1 MRILKLNE
9 ATARRFLE
17 RRRASDPTALA
28 VAERI
33 VRDVERHGDRAL
45 FAWTARLDK
54 AKLTPRTLWVPR
66 AEIHAARRS
75 VAPELLRALEHAARN
90 IRRVAERQL
99 PRDWNFVVEPGVR
112 VGQRV
117 TPLDAIGCYVPG
129 GRHSLVSTLLMAAV
143 PAQVAGVRRIVV
155 GCPKPN
161 GAVLAAAD
169 LLGLT
174 EIARIGGAQAIA
186 AFAYGTRS
194 IPRVDKIFGPG
205 NRYVT
210 AAKQIVSADCAIDL
224 PAGPTEVLV
233 MATRG
238 NARFIAAD
246 LVAQAEH
253 DPDARALFVT
263 TSRKLAEAVQAE
275 VASEL
280 ARLPAMNPARK
291 ALAENG
297 AILLAKSV
305 DAAAEFA
312 NSFAAEHLS
321 VPGGERALLAKLR
334 AAGSIFVGPWSAQSI
349 GDYASGSNHVLP
361 TGGWARVRGGLSA
374 ADFVRTSSVQ
384 EISRAGFRKLE
395 PVVRA
400 LANAEDLAAHARC
413 VEVRGESARV
423 KVRR

>member
-1 MRILKLNE
+1 MRLLLLNN
-9 ATARRFLE
+9 ATARQFLR
-17 RRRASDPTALA
+17 RRRASDPAALA
-28 VAERI
+28 AAERI
-33 VRDVERHGDRAL
+33 VRDVQRRGDRAL

-54 AKLTPRTLWVPR
+54 FDIGPRTMWVPR
-66 AEIHAARRS
+66 KEIAAARPS
-75 VAPELLRALEHAARN
+75 VAPELMRALEHAARN
-90 IRRVAERQL
+90 IRIVAQKQL
-99 PRDWNFVVEPGVR
+99 PREWSLVVEPGVR
-112 VGQRV
+112 VAQRV
-117 TPLDAIGCYVPG
+117 SPLDAIGCYVPG
-129 GRHSLVSTLLMAAV
+129 GRHSLVSTLLMSAV

-155 GCPKPN
+155 ACPKPN
-161 GAVLAAAD
+161 AAVLAAAN

-174 EIARIGGAQAIA
+174 EVARIGGAQAIA
-186 AFAYGTRS
+186 ALAYGTHS
-194 IPRVDKIFGPG
+194 VPRVDKIFGPG

-233 MATRG
+233 VATRG

-253 DPDARALFVT
+253 DPDARAIFVT
-263 TSRKLAEAVQAE
+263 TSKKLAAAVQAE

-280 ARLPAMNPARK
+280 ARLPATNPART
-291 ALAENG
+291 ALARNG

-305 DAAAEFA
+305 AAAAEFA
-312 NSFAAEHLS
+312 NAFAPEHLS
-321 VPGGERALLAKLR
+321 VPGAERALLADLR
-334 AAGSIFVGPWSAQSI
+334 AAGSIFIGPWSAQSI

-384 EISRAGFRKLE
+384 QISRAGFRKLA

-400 LANAEDLAAHARC
+400 LAGAEDLAAHARC
-413 VEVRGESARV
+413 VEVRQ
-423 KVRR
+423 

>member
-1 MRILKLNE
+1 MQILPLND
-9 ATARRFLE
+9 ATARRFLQ
-17 RRRASDPTALA
+17 RRRASDPAALA
-28 VAERI
+28 VAARI
-33 VRDVERHGDRAL
+33 VRDVERRGDRAL

-54 AKLTPRTLWVPR
+54 ATLGPRTLWVSR
-66 AEIHAARRS
+66 KEIAAAQRS
-75 VAPELLRALEHAARN
+75 VTPELLRALDHAARN

-99 PRDWNFVVEPGVR
+99 PHDWSLVVEPGVR

-155 GCPKPN
+155 ACPKPN
-161 GAVLAAAD
+161 AAVLAAAY

-194 IPRVDKIFGPG
+194 VPRVDKIFGPG

-233 MATRG
+233 VATRG
-238 NARFIAAD
+238 NAKFIAAD

-263 TSRKLAEAVQAE
+263 TSKKLAAVVRAE
-275 VASEL
+275 VESEL
-280 ARLPAMNPARK
+280 SRLPATNPARK
-291 ALAENG
+291 ALAKNG

-305 DAAAEFA
+305 AAAAEFA
-312 NSFAAEHLS
+312 NAFAPEHLS
-321 VPGGERALLAKLR
+321 VPGAERALLADLR
-334 AAGSIFVGPWSAQSI
+334 ATGSIFVGPWSAQSI

-384 EISRAGFRKLE
+384 QISRAGFLTLE

-400 LANAEDLAAHARC
+400 LAGAEDLAAHARC
-413 VEVRGESARV
+413 VEVRR
-423 KVRR
+423 

>member
-1 MRILKLNE
+1 MRILPLND
-9 ATARRFLE
+9 ATARHFLE
-17 RRRASDPTALA
+17 RRRASDPAALA
-28 VAERI
+28 VSARI
-33 VRDVERHGDRAL
+33 VRDVERRGDRAL
-45 FAWTARLDK
+45 FDWTARLDK
-54 AKLTPRTLWVPR
+54 ATLSPRTLWISRKEIAAAPR
-66 AEIHAARRS
+66 G

-99 PRDWNFVVEPGVR
+99 PRDWSLLVEPGVR

-117 TPLDAIGCYVPG
+117 APLDVIGCYVPG

-155 GCPKPN
+155 ACPKPN
-161 GAVLAAAD
+161 AAVLAAAH

-174 EIARIGGAQAIA
+174 EVARIGGAQAIA

-194 IPRVDKIFGPG
+194 VPRVDKIFGPG

-210 AAKQIVSADCAIDL
+210 AAKQIVSADCAVDL

-233 MATRG
+233 VATRG
-238 NARFIAAD
+238 NAKFIAAD

-263 TSRKLAEAVQAE
+263 TSKKLAAAVDAE
-275 VASEL
+275 VETEL
-280 ARLPAMNPARK
+280 RRLPVTNPARK
-291 ALAENG
+291 ALARNG

-305 DAAAEFA
+305 AAAAEFA
-312 NSFAAEHLS
+312 NTFAPEHLS
-321 VPGGERALLAKLR
+321 VPGGERALLSELR

-361 TGGWARVRGGLSA
+361 TGGWARVRGGLGA

-384 EISRAGFRKLE
+384 QISRAGFRRLE

-400 LANAEDLAAHARC
+400 LAGAEDLAAHARC
-413 VEVRGESARV
+413 VEVRR
-423 KVRR
+423 

>member
-1 MRILKLNE
+1 MRILNLND
-9 ATARRFLE
+9 ATTRRFLE
-17 RRRASDPTALA
+17 RSRASDPAALA
-28 VAERI
+28 TAGRI
-33 VRDVERHGDRAL
+33 VRDVERRGDVAL
-45 FAWTARLDK
+45 FAWSKRLDNAALNPK
-54 AKLTPRTLWVPR
+54 TMWISRKEI
-66 AEIHAARRS
+66 AEARREVS
-75 VAPELLRALEHAARN
+75 PELLRALEHAARN

-99 PRDWNFVVEPGVR
+99 PREWSLVVETGVR

-117 TPLDAIGCYVPG
+117 APLDAIGCYVPG
-129 GRHSLVSTLLMAAV
+129 GRHSLVSTLLMSAV
-143 PAQVAGVRRIVV
+143 PAQVAAVRRIIVA
-155 GCPKPN
+155 CPKPN
-161 GAVLAAAD
+161 AAVLAAASI
-169 LLGLT
+169 LGLT

-194 IPRVDKIFGPG
+194 VPRVDKIFGPG

-233 MATRG
+233 VATRG

-263 TSRKLAEAVQAE
+263 TSKKLAAAVQAE

-280 ARLPAMNPARK
+280 RRLPTANPARS
-291 ALAENG
+291 ALAGNG
-297 AILLAKSV
+297 AIVLAKSV
-305 DAAAEFA
+305 AALAAFA
-312 NSFAAEHLS
+312 NAFAPEHLS
-321 VPGGERALLAKLR
+321 VPGGERALLKDLR
-334 AAGSIFVGPWSAQSI
+334 AAGSIFIGPWSAQSI

-400 LANAEDLAAHARC
+400 LAGAEDLAAHARC
-413 VEVRGESARV
+413 VG
-423 KVRR
+423 VRR

>member
-1 MRILKLNE
+1 MQILPLNA
-9 ATARRFLE
+9 ATARRFLQ
-17 RRRASDPTALA
+17 RRRASDPAALA
-28 VAERI
+28 VAARI
-33 VRDVERHGDRAL
+33 VRDVERRGDRAL

-54 AKLTPRTLWVPR
+54 ATLGPRTLWVSR
-66 AEIHAARRS
+66 KEIAAAQRS
-75 VAPELLRALEHAARN
+75 VTPELLRALDHAARN

-99 PRDWNFVVEPGVR
+99 PHDWSLVVEPGVR

-155 GCPKPN
+155 ACPKPN
-161 GAVLAAAD
+161 AAVLAAAY

-194 IPRVDKIFGPG
+194 VPRVDKIFGPG

-233 MATRG
+233 VATRG
-238 NARFIAAD
+238 NAKFIAAD

-263 TSRKLAEAVQAE
+263 TSKKLAAVVRAE
-275 VASEL
+275 VESEL
-280 ARLPAMNPARK
+280 SRLPATNPARK
-291 ALAENG
+291 ALAKNG

-305 DAAAEFA
+305 AAAAEFA
-312 NSFAAEHLS
+312 NAFAPEHLS
-321 VPGGERALLAKLR
+321 VPGAERALLADLR
-334 AAGSIFVGPWSAQSI
+334 ATGSIFVGPWSAQSI

-384 EISRAGFRKLE
+384 QISRAGFLTLE

-400 LANAEDLAAHARC
+400 LAGAEDLAAHARC
-413 VEVRGESARV
+413 VEVRR
-423 KVRR
+423 

>member
-1 MRILKLNE
+1 
-9 ATARRFLE
+9 
-17 RRRASDPTALA
+17 
-28 VAERI
+28 
-33 VRDVERHGDRAL
+33 
-45 FAWTARLDK
+45 
-54 AKLTPRTLWVPR
+54 
-66 AEIHAARRS
+66 
-75 VAPELLRALEHAARN
+75 
-90 IRRVAERQL
+90 
-99 PRDWNFVVEPGVR
+99 
-112 VGQRV
+112 
-117 TPLDAIGCYVPG
+117 
-129 GRHSLVSTLLMAAV
+129 MAAV

-155 GCPKPN
+155 ACPKPN
-161 GAVLAAAD
+161 AAVLAAAY

-194 IPRVDKIFGPG
+194 VPRVDKIFGPG

-233 MATRG
+233 LATRG
-238 NARFIAAD
+238 NAKFIAAD

-263 TSRKLAEAVQAE
+263 TSKKLAAVVRAE
-275 VASEL
+275 VESEL
-280 ARLPAMNPARK
+280 SRLPATNPARK
-291 ALAENG
+291 ALAKNG

-305 DAAAEFA
+305 AAAAEFA
-312 NSFAAEHLS
+312 NAFAPEHLS
-321 VPGGERALLAKLR
+321 VPGAERALLADLR
-334 AAGSIFVGPWSAQSI
+334 ATGSIFVGPWSAQSI

-384 EISRAGFRKLE
+384 QISRAGFLTLE

-400 LANAEDLAAHARC
+400 LAGAEDLAAHARC
-413 VEVRGESARV
+413 VEVRR
-423 KVRR
+423 

>member
-1 MRILKLNE
+1 MRILSLND

-17 RRRASDPTALA
+17 RRRASDPAALA

-33 VRDVERHGDRAL
+33 VRDVERRGDAAL
-45 FAWTARLDK
+45 FAWSKRLDNAAVNPK
-54 AKLTPRTLWVPR
+54 TMWISRK
-66 AEIHAARRS
+66 EIAAARRE
-75 VAPELLRALEHAARN
+75 VPTELMRALEHAARN

-99 PRDWNFVVEPGVR
+99 PREWNLVVERGVR

-117 TPLDAIGCYVPG
+117 SPLDVIGCYVPG
-129 GRHSLVSTLLMAAV
+129 GRHSLVSTLLMSAV

-155 GCPKPN
+155 ACPKPN
-161 GAVLAAAD
+161 AAVLAAAN

-186 AFAYGTRS
+186 GFAYGTRS
-194 IPRVDKIFGPG
+194 VPRVDKIFGPG

-233 MATRG
+233 VATRG

-246 LVAQAEH
+246 LIAQAEH

-263 TSRKLAEAVQAE
+263 TSKKLAAAVQAE

-280 ARLPAMNPARK
+280 RRLPPTNPARRSLM
-291 ALAENG
+291 ANG

-305 DAAAEFA
+305 AAAAEFA
-312 NSFAAEHLS
+312 NAFAPEHLS
-321 VPGGERALLAKLR
+321 VPGAERALLKDLR
-334 AAGSIFVGPWSAQSI
+334 AAGGIFVGPWSAQSI

-400 LANAEDLAAHARC
+400 LAGAEDLAAHARC
-413 VEVRGESARV
+413 VEVRR
-423 KVRR
+423 

>member
-1 MRILKLNE
+1 MRILALND

-17 RRRASDPTALA
+17 RRRASDPAALT
-28 VAERI
+28 VAARI
-33 VRDVERHGDRAL
+33 VRDVERRGDRAL

-54 AKLTPRTLWVPR
+54 AALEPSTMWISRK
-66 AEIHAARRS
+66 EIAAARRS
-75 VAPELLRALEHAARN
+75 VTPELLSALAHAARN

-99 PRDWNFVVEPGVR
+99 PRDWSVIVEPGVR

-117 TPLDAIGCYVPG
+117 APLDVIGCYVPG

-155 GCPKPN
+155 ACPKPN
-161 GAVLAAAD
+161 AAVLAAAH

-194 IPRVDKIFGPG
+194 VPRVDKIFGPG

-210 AAKQIVSADCAIDL
+210 AAKQIVSADCAVDL

-233 MATRG
+233 VATRG
-238 NARFIAAD
+238 NPRFIAAD

-263 TSRKLAEAVQAE
+263 TSKKLAEAVQAE
-275 VASEL
+275 VESEL
-280 ARLPAMNPARK
+280 RRLPATNPARK
-291 ALAENG
+291 ALARNG

-305 DAAAEFA
+305 AAAAEFA
-312 NSFAAEHLS
+312 NAFAPEHLS
-321 VPGGERALLAKLR
+321 VPGGERALLADLR
-334 AAGSIFVGPWSAQSI
+334 AAGSVFVGPWSAQSI

-361 TGGWARVRGGLSA
+361 TAGWARVRGGLGA

-384 EISRAGFRKLE
+384 QISRAGFRRLE

-400 LANAEDLAAHARC
+400 LAGAEDLAAHGRC
-413 VEVRGESARV
+413 VEVRR
-423 KVRR
+423 

>member
-1 MRILKLNE
+1 
-9 ATARRFLE
+9 
-17 RRRASDPTALA
+17 
-28 VAERI
+28 
-33 VRDVERHGDRAL
+33 
-45 FAWTARLDK
+45 LDK
-54 AKLTPRTLWVPR
+54 AALEPSTMWISRK
-66 AEIHAARRS
+66 EIAAARRS
-75 VAPELLRALEHAARN
+75 VTPELLSALAHAARN

-99 PRDWNFVVEPGVR
+99 PRDWSVIVEPGVR

-117 TPLDAIGCYVPG
+117 APLDVIGCYVPG

-155 GCPKPN
+155 ACPKPN
-161 GAVLAAAD
+161 AAVLAAAH

-194 IPRVDKIFGPG
+194 VPRVDKIFGPG

-210 AAKQIVSADCAIDL
+210 AAKQIVSADCAVDL

-233 MATRG
+233 VATRG
-238 NARFIAAD
+238 NPRFIAAD

-263 TSRKLAEAVQAE
+263 TSKKLAEAVQAE
-275 VASEL
+275 VESEL
-280 ARLPAMNPARK
+280 RRLPATNPARK
-291 ALAENG
+291 ALARNG

-305 DAAAEFA
+305 AAAAEFA
-312 NSFAAEHLS
+312 NAFAPEHLS
-321 VPGGERALLAKLR
+321 VPGGERALLADLR
-334 AAGSIFVGPWSAQSI
+334 AAGSVFVGPWSAQSI

-361 TGGWARVRGGLSA
+361 TAGWARVRGGLGA

-384 EISRAGFRKLE
+384 QISRAGFRRLE

-400 LANAEDLAAHARC
+400 LAGAEDLAAHGRC
-413 VEVRGESARV
+413 VEVRR
-423 KVRR
+423 

>member
-1 MRILKLNE
+1 MRILPLND

-17 RRRASDPTALA
+17 RRRASDPAALA
-28 VAERI
+28 VAASI
-33 VRDVERHGDRAL
+33 VRDVERRGDRAL
-45 FAWTARLDK
+45 FDWTARLDK
-54 AKLTPRTLWVPR
+54 AALGPRTLWISR
-66 AEIHAARRS
+66 KEIAAAQRS

-99 PRDWNFVVEPGVR
+99 PRDWSLVVEPGVR

-117 TPLDAIGCYVPG
+117 TPLDVIGCYVPG

-143 PAQVAGVRRIVV
+143 PAQLAGVRRIVV
-155 GCPKPN
+155 ACPKPN
-161 GAVLAAAD
+161 AAVLAAAH

-174 EIARIGGAQAIA
+174 EVARIGGAQAIA

-194 IPRVDKIFGPG
+194 VPRVDKIFGPG

-210 AAKQIVSADCAIDL
+210 AAKQIVSADCAVDL

-233 MATRG
+233 VATRG
-238 NARFIAAD
+238 NAKFIAAD

-253 DPDARALFVT
+253 DPDARALLVT
-263 TSRKLAEAVQAE
+263 TSKKLAAAVRAE
-275 VASEL
+275 VESEL
-280 ARLPAMNPARK
+280 RGLPATNPARR
-291 ALAENG
+291 ALARKG
-297 AILLAKSV
+297 AIFLAKSV
-305 DAAAEFA
+305 AAAAEFA
-312 NSFAAEHLS
+312 NAFAPEHLS
-321 VPGGERALLAKLR
+321 VPGGERALLADLR

-361 TGGWARVRGGLSA
+361 TGGWARVRGGLGA

-384 EISRAGFRKLE
+384 RISRAGFRSLE

-400 LANAEDLAAHARC
+400 LAGAEDLVAHARC
-413 VEVRGESARV
+413 VEVRR
-423 KVRR
+423 

>member
-1 MRILKLNE
+1 MRILNLND

-17 RRRASDPTALA
+17 RRRASDPAALA
-28 VAERI
+28 TAERI
-33 VRDVERHGDRAL
+33 VRDVERRGDSAL
-45 FAWTARLDK
+45 FAWSERLDNAALNPK
-54 AKLTPRTLWVPR
+54 TMWISRE
-66 AEIHAARRS
+66 EITAARRE

-99 PRDWNFVVEPGVR
+99 PREWSLVVEPGVR

-117 TPLDAIGCYVPG
+117 APLDVIGCYVPG
-129 GRHSLVSTLLMAAV
+129 GRHSLVSTLLMSAV
-143 PAQVAGVRRIVV
+143 PAQVAGVRRIIVA
-155 GCPKPN
+155 CPKPN
-161 GAVLAAAD
+161 AAVLAAASI
-169 LLGLT
+169 LGLT

-194 IPRVDKIFGPG
+194 VPRVDKIFGPG

-233 MATRG
+233 VATRG

-246 LVAQAEH
+246 LIAQAEH

-263 TSRKLAEAVQAE
+263 TSKKLAASVQAE
-275 VASEL
+275 VALEL
-280 ARLPAMNPARK
+280 RRLPPENPARR
-291 ALAENG
+291 ALARNG
-297 AILLAKSV
+297 AILLAKGV
-305 DAAAEFA
+305 RALTEFA
-312 NSFAAEHLS
+312 NAFAPEHLS
-321 VPGGERALLAKLR
+321 VPVGEPALLKGLQ

-361 TGGWARVRGGLSA
+361 TGGWARVRGGLNA

-400 LANAEDLAAHARC
+400 LAGAEDLAAHARC
-413 VEVRGESARV
+413 VEVRR
-423 KVRR
+423 

>member
-1 MRILKLNE
+1 MRILSLND
-9 ATARRFLE
+9 ALARRFLA
-17 RRRASDPTALA
+17 RRRASDPAALA
-28 VAERI
+28 TAERI
-33 VRDVERHGDRAL
+33 VRDVERRGDAAL
-45 FAWTARLDK
+45 FAWSKRLDN
-54 AKLTPRTLWVPR
+54 AALNPRTMWISR
-66 AEIHAARRS
+66 KEIAAARRD
-75 VAPELLRALEHAARN
+75 VPGELMRALKHAARN

-99 PRDWNFVVEPGVR
+99 PRDWNLIVEPGVR

-117 TPLDAIGCYVPG
+117 KPLDAIGCYVPG
-129 GRHSLVSTLLMAAV
+129 GRHSLVSTLLMSAV
-143 PAQVAGVRRIVV
+143 PAQVAGVRRIIVA
-155 GCPKPN
+155 CPKPN
-161 GAVLAAAD
+161 AAVLAAAN

-174 EIARIGGAQAIA
+174 KIARIGGAQAIA

-194 IPRVDKIFGPG
+194 VPRVDKIFGPG

-210 AAKQIVSADCAIDL
+210 AAKQIVSAHCAIDL

-233 MATRG
+233 VATRG
-238 NARFIAAD
+238 TPRFIAAD
-246 LVAQAEH
+246 LIAQAEH

-263 TSRKLAEAVQAE
+263 TSKKLAAAVQAE

-280 ARLPAMNPARK
+280 RRLPATNQARI
-291 ALAENG
+291 ALARNG

-305 DAAAEFA
+305 AAAAEFA
-312 NSFAAEHLS
+312 NAFAPEHLS
-321 VPGGERALLAKLR
+321 VPGAERALLKDLR

-361 TGGWARVRGGLSA
+361 TDGWARVRGGLSA

-400 LANAEDLAAHARC
+400 LAGAEDLGAHARC
-413 VEVRGESARV
+413 VEVRR
-423 KVRR
+423 

>member
-1 MRILKLNE
+1 MRTLPLND

-17 RRRASDPTALA
+17 RRRASDPAALA
-28 VAERI
+28 VAGRI
-33 VRDVERHGDRAL
+33 ARDVKRRGDRAL
-45 FAWTARLDK
+45 FEWSKRLDK
-54 AKLTPRTLWVPR
+54 SNLGPRSLWVPR
-66 AEIHAARRS
+66 KEIAAARRG
-75 VAPELLRALEHAARN
+75 VKPDLLRAIEHAARN

-99 PRDWNFVVEPGVR
+99 PRDWSLIVEPGVR

-129 GRHSLVSTLLMAAV
+129 GRHSLVSTLLMVAV

-155 GCPKPN
+155 ACPKPN
-161 GAVLAAAD
+161 AAVLAAAS
-169 LLGLT
+169 LLGLS

-186 AFAYGTRS
+186 AMAYGTRS
-194 IPRVDKIFGPG
+194 VPRVDKIFGPG

-210 AAKQIVSADCAIDL
+210 AAKQIVTADCAVDL

-233 MATRG
+233 VATRG
-238 NARFIAAD
+238 DARFIAAD

-263 TSRKLAEAVQAE
+263 TSKRLAAAVQTEVEAE
-275 VASEL
+275 L
-280 ARLPAMNPARK
+280 RRLPVTNPARR
-291 ALAENG
+291 ALSSNG
-297 AILLAKSV
+297 AILLARSV
-305 DAAAEFA
+305 VAAAEFA
-312 NSFAAEHLS
+312 NTFAPEHLS
-321 VPGGERALLAKLR
+321 VPGAERALLADLR

-384 EISRAGFRKLE
+384 QISRAGFLRLE
-395 PVVRA
+395 PAVRA
-400 LANAEDLAAHARC
+400 LAGAEDLAAHARC
-413 VEVRGESARV
+413 VEVRR
-423 KVRR
+423 